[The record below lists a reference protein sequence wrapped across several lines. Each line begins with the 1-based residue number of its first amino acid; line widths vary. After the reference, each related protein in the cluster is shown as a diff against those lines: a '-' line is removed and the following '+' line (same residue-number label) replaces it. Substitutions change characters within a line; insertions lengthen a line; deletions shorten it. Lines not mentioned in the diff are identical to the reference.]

1 MNKPTKVLPI
11 TIPYIDSIELAKIL
25 LDVYSINSTMLH
37 EQMRN
42 LLVLCLT
49 RDMNSKDFYSDVIS
63 ADLGYNNVQQAR
75 TAMSRLKN
83 DLELLIVDE
92 KTGEKRLTPKLEYI
106 KRFINGKEDKDVQI
120 KLRQKV

>member
-49 RDMNSKDFYSDVIS
+49 RDMNSKEFYSDVIS
-63 ADLGYNNVQQAR
+63 ADLGYSNVQQAR

-92 KTGEKRLTPKLEYI
+92 KKEKKRLTPKLEYI